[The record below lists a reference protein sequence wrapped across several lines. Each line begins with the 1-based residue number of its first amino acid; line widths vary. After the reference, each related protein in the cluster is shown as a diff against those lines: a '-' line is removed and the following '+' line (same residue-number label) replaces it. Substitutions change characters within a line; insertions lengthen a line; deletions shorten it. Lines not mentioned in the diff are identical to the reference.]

1 MASEEKK
8 LNDQQTNEPNNQPS
22 TEDDSTATTNPP
34 QKDERPA
41 PVLQADDDD
50 DPRPMGDVDFGQLLD
65 QFEQEQASLQE
76 GEVVRGTV
84 VGISER
90 GVVIDFGYKSEGIV
104 NPAEFTENGILA
116 VKPGDEVDV
125 LVKNMET
132 ADGLP
137 ILSRADAV
145 RMKAWDDLEKAYRDG
160 TSIKG
165 RVMERIKGGLRV
177 DIDGIGAFLPGSQVD
192 VRPVR
197 NLDSLR
203 NQEIEAK
210 VIKLN
215 RKRSNVVLSR
225 KAVIEEDN
233 AGRKG
238 QTLQH
243 IEEDIVVEGQI
254 KNLTDYG
261 AFVDLGGVDGLL
273 HVTDMSWGRLQNPSE
288 LFRVGDNIQVKV
300 LKFDK
305 ERERVSLGYKQLLPD
320 PWSSVD
326 ERFPVG
332 SRVPGR
338 IASVADYGAFVELE
352 NGVEG
357 LVHVSEM
364 SWSKRVKHPSKLVNP
379 GDTVEVEVLSVDPK
393 ARRISLGM
401 KQIQDNPWQTLHE
414 RYQVGTRVHGRV
426 RNMTDFGAFIEIE
439 DGVDGLVH
447 VSDISWS
454 RRIKHPSEVL
464 KKGQE
469 IDAIITSID
478 AENRRLS
485 LSIKDLEPN
494 AWDKFVNEHKPGDV
508 VKGKIARFANFGAF
522 VELDDNLEGLCHIS
536 ELSDE
541 RVEKPEDVVQ
551 LGQDMEFKILRID
564 VESKKIGLSARA
576 VGKADEP
583 IIDTKV
589 YSSQA
594 GSGMASLGELADF
607 GLGRSE
613 PKAAPEPEP
622 SPVAEPAAEAEP
634 ATAPEAETEPVA
646 EESAAAAEPETGSAT
661 ESDAQVQPDAET
673 AAEAKPAQEEAPVD
687 EPEAE
692 AKPLE
697 EPPADGPPV
706 TEPEPEPNPVK
717 EPEPEEKP
725 EAEPEPGPD
734 DDQE

>member
-1 MASEEKK
+1 MASEESK
-8 LNDQQTNEPNNQPS
+8 LNNQETNDNNPS
-22 TEDDSTATTNPP
+22 DSEQEISSAAAPP
-34 QKDERPA
+34 PPPPPKESTPIVA
-41 PVLQADDDD
+41 AEADDDD
-50 DPRPMGDVDFGQLLD
+50 EPRPFGDVDFGQLLD

-104 NPAEFTENGILA
+104 NPAEFMENGVLV

-132 ADGLP
+132 SDGLP

-145 RMKAWDDLEKAYRDG
+145 RMKAWDDLEKSFRDG
-160 TSIKG
+160 TNIKG

-225 KAVIEEDN
+225 KAVIEEEN

-238 QTLQH
+238 QTLGH

-288 LFRVGDNIQVKV
+288 LFRVGDTIQVKV
-300 LKFDK
+300 LKFDRD
-305 ERERVSLGYKQLLPD
+305 RERVSLGYKQLLPD
-320 PWSSVD
+320 PWSSVE
-326 ERFPVG
+326 ERFVVG
-332 SRVPGR
+332 TRVPGR

-364 SWSKRVKHPSKLVNP
+364 SWSKRVKHPGKLVNP
-379 GDTVEVEVLSVDPK
+379 GDAVEVEVLSVDPK

-426 RNMTDFGAFIEIE
+426 RNLTDFGAFIEIE

-454 RRIKHPSEVL
+454 RRIKHPSEIL

-469 IDAIITSID
+469 IDAVITSID

-494 AWDKFVNEHKPGDV
+494 AWDRFVNEHQPGNV

-536 ELSDE
+536 ELSEE

-551 LGQDMEFKILRID
+551 LGQEMEFKILRID
-564 VESKKIGLSARA
+564 PESKKIGLSARA
-576 VGKADEP
+576 VGREDEP
-583 IIDTKV
+583 IVDTKI

-607 GLGRSE
+607 GLGK
-613 PKAAPEPEP
+613 PAPVAPPEV
-622 SPVAEPAAEAEP
+622 VAEPEAG
-634 ATAPEAETEPVA
+634 AETVAEPVA
-646 EESAAAAEPETGSAT
+646 AVAE
-661 ESDAQVQPDAET
+661 V
-673 AAEAKPAQEEAPVD
+673 

-692 AKPLE
+692 AVA
-697 EPPADGPPV
+697 EPEAVVAAEAV
-706 TEPEPEPNPVK
+706 TEPEAAV
-717 EPEPEEKP
+717 EPEAVTEPEAAVEPEAITEPEATVAEPEAITEP
-725 EAEPEPGPD
+725 EAEAAAATGAEVAAGVD
-734 DDQE
+734 EKQSS

>member
-1 MASEEKK
+1 MLSEEPK
-8 LNDQQTNEPNNQPS
+8 LNDSEAINDQPS
-22 TEDDSTATTNPP
+22 SGDHEVSPQPLQTAAAPAPQTEATTIT
-34 QKDERPA
+34 RA
-41 PVLQADDDD
+41 ADDEEES
-50 DPRPMGDVDFGQLLD
+50 RSAGDIDFGQLLD
-65 QFEQEQASLQE
+65 QFEQEQATLQE
-76 GEVVRGTV
+76 GEVVRGIV

-104 NPAEFTENGILA
+104 NPAEFTENGEIT

-145 RMKAWDDLEKAYRDG
+145 RMKAWDDLEKAYQNG
-160 TSIKG
+160 TTVKG
-165 RVMERIKGGLRV
+165 RVIERIKGGLRI

-225 KAVIEEDN
+225 KAVIENEN
-233 AGRKG
+233 AGRKD

-243 IEEDIVVEGQI
+243 IEEDIIVEGQI

-273 HVTDMSWGRLQNPSE
+273 HVTDMSWGRLQNPNE
-288 LFRVGDNIQVKV
+288 VFRVGDSIQVKV

-305 ERERVSLGYKQLLPD
+305 DRERVSLGYKQLLPD
-320 PWSSVD
+320 PWSSVE
-326 ERFPVG
+326 ERFPIG
-332 SRVPGR
+332 TRVSGR

-364 SWSKRVKHPSKLVNP
+364 SWSKRVKHPSKIVNP
-379 GDTVEVEVLSVDPK
+379 GDEVEVEVLSVDPK

-401 KQIQDNPWQTLHE
+401 KQIQANPWQTLHE

-426 RNMTDFGAFIEIE
+426 RNLTDFGAFIEIE

-454 RRIKHPSEVL
+454 RRIKHPSEIL

-478 AENRRLS
+478 TENRRLS

-494 AWDKFVNEHKPGDV
+494 AWERFLNEHKPGDV
-508 VKGKIARFANFGAF
+508 VRGKIARFANFGAF

-536 ELSDE
+536 ELSEE
-541 RVEKPEDVVQ
+541 RVARPEDVVE
-551 LGQDMEFKILRID
+551 LGQELEFKILRID
-564 VESKKIGLSARA
+564 PESKKIGLSARA
-576 VGKADEP
+576 VGKDDEP
-583 IIDTKV
+583 IVDTKV
-589 YSSQA
+589 YSSEA
-594 GSGMASLGELADF
+594 GSGLASLGELADF
-607 GLGRSE
+607 GLGH
-613 PKAAPEPEP
+613 PEP
-622 SPVAEPAAEAEP
+622 
-634 ATAPEAETEPVA
+634 
-646 EESAAAAEPETGSAT
+646 
-661 ESDAQVQPDAET
+661 
-673 AAEAKPAQEEAPVD
+673 D
-687 EPEAE
+687 E
-692 AKPLE
+692 
-697 EPPADGPPV
+697 D
-706 TEPEPEPNPVK
+706 VK
-717 EPEPEEKP
+717 
-725 EAEPEPGPD
+725 
-734 DDQE
+734 

>member
-1 MASEEKK
+1 MASEESH
-8 LNDQQTNEPNNQPS
+8 LNNQETDNNPS
-22 TEDDSTATTNPP
+22 SDDQPNSAPASETQPAKENNPGVVAKSEDD
-34 QKDERPA
+34 EE
-41 PVLQADDDD
+41 
-50 DPRPMGDVDFGQLLD
+50 PRAFGDVDFGQLLD
-65 QFEQEQASLQE
+65 QFEQEQATLQE

-104 NPAEFTENGILA
+104 NPAEFSENGVLS

-125 LVKNMET
+125 LVKSMET

-137 ILSRADAV
+137 VLSRADAV
-145 RMKAWDDLEKAYRDG
+145 RMKAWDDLERSYRDG
-160 TSIKG
+160 TNVKG
-165 RVMERIKGGLRV
+165 RVIERIKGGLRV
-177 DIDGIGAFLPGSQVD
+177 DIDGIAAFLPGSQVD

-225 KAVIEEDN
+225 KAVLEEEN

-238 QTLQH
+238 ETLGH
-243 IEEDIVVEGQI
+243 IEEDVVVEGQI

-288 LFRVGDNIQVKV
+288 LFKVGDNVQVKV
-300 LKFDK
+300 LKFDR

-338 IASVADYGAFVELE
+338 VASVADYGAFVELE

-426 RNMTDFGAFIEIE
+426 RNLTDFGAFIEIE

-469 IDAIITSID
+469 IDAVITSID

-494 AWDKFVNEHKPGDV
+494 AWDRFVTEHKPGDI
-508 VKGKIARFANFGAF
+508 VKGKVARFANFGAF
-522 VELDDNLEGLCHIS
+522 IELDDNLEGLCHIS
-536 ELSDE
+536 ELSEE
-541 RVEKPEDVVQ
+541 RVDKPEDVVQ
-551 LGQDMEFKILRID
+551 LGQEMDFKILRID
-564 VESKKIGLSARA
+564 SENKKIGLSARA
-576 VGKADEP
+576 IGKDEP
-583 IIDTKV
+583 VLDTKI
-589 YSSQA
+589 YSSEA

-607 GLGRSE
+607 GLS
-613 PKAAPEPEP
+613 K
-622 SPVAEPAAEAEP
+622 S
-634 ATAPEAETEPVA
+634 
-646 EESAAAAEPETGSAT
+646 
-661 ESDAQVQPDAET
+661 
-673 AAEAKPAQEEAPVD
+673 
-687 EPEAE
+687 
-692 AKPLE
+692 
-697 EPPADGPPV
+697 
-706 TEPEPEPNPVK
+706 
-717 EPEPEEKP
+717 EPEE
-725 EAEPEPGPD
+725 EPK
-734 DDQE
+734 

>member
-1 MASEEKK
+1 MFSEEPK
-8 LNDQQTNEPNNQPS
+8 LNNSEVNDQPS
-22 TEDDSTATTNPP
+22 SGEQTVTASQQAAPAREKQPPPLTT
-34 QKDERPA
+34 
-41 PVLQADDDD
+41 ADDDE
-50 DPRPMGDVDFGQLLD
+50 PRQGGDVDFGQLLD
-65 QFEQEQASLQE
+65 QFEQEQATLQE

-104 NPAEFTENGILA
+104 NPAEFTENGVLS
-116 VKPGDEVDV
+116 VKPGDEVEV
-125 LVKNMET
+125 LVKSMET

-137 ILSRADAV
+137 VLSRADAV

-160 TSIKG
+160 TSVKG
-165 RVMERIKGGLRV
+165 RVIERIKGGLRV
-177 DIDGIGAFLPGSQVD
+177 DIDGIAAFLPGSQVD

-225 KAVIEEDN
+225 KAVLEEAN
-233 AGRKG
+233 AGKKD

-273 HVTDMSWGRLQNPSE
+273 HVTDMSWGRLQNPNE
-288 LFRVGDNIQVKV
+288 LFKVGDVIQVKV
-300 LKFDK
+300 LKFDR

-320 PWSSVD
+320 PWSSVE
-326 ERFPVG
+326 ERFPIS
-332 SRVPGR
+332 SRVSGKV
-338 IASVADYGAFVELE
+338 ASVADYGAFVELE
-352 NGVEG
+352 SGIEG

-379 GDTVEVEVLSVDPK
+379 GDTVEVEILSVDPK
-393 ARRISLGM
+393 GRRISLGM
-401 KQIQDNPWQTLHE
+401 KQIQENPWQTLHE
-414 RYQVGTRVHGRV
+414 RYQVGMRVHGRV
-426 RNMTDFGAFIEIE
+426 RNLTDFGAFIEIE

-478 AENRRLS
+478 TENRRLS

-494 AWDKFVNEHKPGDV
+494 AWDKFVSEHAPGDV
-508 VKGKIARFANFGAF
+508 VRGKIARFANFGAF

-536 ELSDE
+536 ELSEE
-541 RVEKPEDVVQ
+541 RVAKPEDVVQ
-551 LGQDMEFKILRID
+551 LGQEMDFKILRID

-576 VGKADEP
+576 VGKDEP
-583 IIDTKV
+583 VVDAKI
-589 YSSQA
+589 YSSEV

-607 GLGRSE
+607 GLGRS
-613 PKAAPEPEP
+613 
-622 SPVAEPAAEAEP
+622 
-634 ATAPEAETEPVA
+634 TT
-646 EESAAAAEPETGSAT
+646 AT
-661 ESDAQVQPDAET
+661 ES
-673 AAEAKPAQEEAPVD
+673 EE
-687 EPEAE
+687 
-692 AKPLE
+692 
-697 EPPADGPPV
+697 
-706 TEPEPEPNPVK
+706 
-717 EPEPEEKP
+717 
-725 EAEPEPGPD
+725 
-734 DDQE
+734 DQK

>member
-8 LNDQQTNEPNNQPS
+8 LNKQETNETNLSSGEQENPQS
-22 TEDDSTATTNPP
+22 TSIDTPRQVTNMS
-34 QKDERPA
+34 A
-41 PVLQADDDD
+41 ASDDDEEQ
-50 DPRPMGDVDFGQLLD
+50 RPSGDVDFGQLLD
-65 QFEQEQASLQE
+65 QFEQEQAALQE

-104 NPAEFTENGILA
+104 NPAEFTEDGVLA
-116 VKPGDEVDV
+116 VKAGDEVDV

-145 RMKAWDDLEKAYRDG
+145 RMRAWDDLEKAYKDG
-160 TSIKG
+160 TNIKG
-165 RVMERIKGGLRV
+165 RVIERIKGGLRV

-225 KAVIEEDN
+225 KAVIEEEN

-238 QTLQH
+238 QTLLH
-243 IEEDIVVEGQI
+243 IEEDIVIEGQI

-305 ERERVSLGYKQLLPD
+305 DRERVSLGYKQLLPD

-332 SRVPGR
+332 ARVPGR
-338 IASVADYGAFVELE
+338 VASVADYGAFVELE
-352 NGVEG
+352 SGVEG

-379 GDTVEVEVLSVDPK
+379 GDNVEVEVLSVDPK

-426 RNMTDFGAFIEIE
+426 RNLTDFGAFIEIE

-469 IDAIITSID
+469 IDAVITSID

-494 AWDKFVNEHKPGDV
+494 AWDRFVTEHKPGDV
-508 VKGKIARFANFGAF
+508 VRGKIARFANFGAF

-536 ELSDE
+536 ELSEE

-551 LGQDMEFKILRID
+551 LGQEMEFKILRID
-564 VESKKIGLSARA
+564 SDSKKIGLSARA
-576 VGKADEP
+576 VGKDDEP
-583 IIDTKV
+583 IVDTKV

-607 GLGRSE
+607 GLGRIE
-613 PKAAPEPEP
+613 QKTAEPEP
-622 SPVAEPAAEAEP
+622 
-634 ATAPEAETEPVA
+634 
-646 EESAAAAEPETGSAT
+646 
-661 ESDAQVQPDAET
+661 
-673 AAEAKPAQEEAPVD
+673 K
-687 EPEAE
+687 
-692 AKPLE
+692 
-697 EPPADGPPV
+697 
-706 TEPEPEPNPVK
+706 PVK
-717 EPEPEEKP
+717 EPESGDQPIEEP
-725 EAEPEPGPD
+725 RSEDQAPVEEPPTEDEAELPGPGGPAED
-734 DDQE
+734 KRES

>member
-8 LNDQQTNEPNNQPS
+8 LNNQETNETNRPSGDQEQPQS
-22 TEDDSTATTNPP
+22 TPTNSFR
-34 QKDERPA
+34 QEA
-41 PVLQADDDD
+41 EMSAASDDDEEQ
-50 DPRPMGDVDFGQLLD
+50 RPSGDVDFGQLLD
-65 QFEQEQASLQE
+65 QFEQEQAALQE

-104 NPAEFTENGILA
+104 NPAEFTENGVLA
-116 VKPGDEVDV
+116 VKAGDEVDV

-132 ADGLP
+132 SDGLP

-145 RMKAWDDLEKAYRDG
+145 RMRAWDDLEKAYRDG
-160 TSIKG
+160 TNIKG

-225 KAVIEEDN
+225 KAVIEEEN

-243 IEEDIVVEGQI
+243 IEEDIVIEGQI

-332 SRVPGR
+332 ARVPGR
-338 IASVADYGAFVELE
+338 VASVADYGAFVELE
-352 NGVEG
+352 SGVEG

-379 GDTVEVEVLSVDPK
+379 GDNVEVEVLSVDPK

-426 RNMTDFGAFIEIE
+426 RNLTDFGAFIEIE

-469 IDAIITSID
+469 IDAVITSID

-494 AWDKFVNEHKPGDV
+494 AWDRFVTEHKPGDV
-508 VKGKIARFANFGAF
+508 VRGKIARFANFGAF

-536 ELSDE
+536 ELSEE

-551 LGQDMEFKILRID
+551 LGQEMEFKILRID
-564 VESKKIGLSARA
+564 SDSKKIGLSARA
-576 VGKADEP
+576 VGKDDEP

-607 GLGRSE
+607 GLGRIE
-613 PKAAPEPEP
+613 PKAAEPEP
-622 SPVAEPAAEAEP
+622 KPV
-634 ATAPEAETEPVA
+634 
-646 EESAAAAEPETGSAT
+646 
-661 ESDAQVQPDAET
+661 Q
-673 AAEAKPAQEEAPVD
+673 

-692 AKPLE
+692 SEGQPIE
-697 EPPADGPPV
+697 EPTSEESAPVEEPRPEDESELTGPGGPAEDKR
-706 TEPEPEPNPVK
+706 ES
-717 EPEPEEKP
+717 
-725 EAEPEPGPD
+725 
-734 DDQE
+734 